1 VAWVLGGFPARSEGW
16 SGGLLVT
23 RADGSLAIL
32 LVHMTQVVGVSSYIE
47 LSLEWGT
54 RASGESL
61 EVVAPPRE
69 LRSPVASTSRLDP
82 GFVKVWS
89 PGPGSRDE
97 PSLQRL
103 DHNGSHVLSMSW
115 CPDPTILAAACS
127 DSAVRLWAQRPS
139 SGSTAGFFHALTVQ
153 APGASMLRSIGWL
166 PDGASSSGKS
176 ATLTGVSGNGKVHA
190 WTMSVNRA
198 SVKATPE
205 LVPWGGGKSLACG
218 PGHGGGEEVVQGTGV
233 NSSAWMSQDGT
244 LHVLICTKEQAFL
257 SGLPAPKSE
266 FAQISRYTEGPS
278 FLRLPP
284 ISRLTALE
292 NDAEPQTSALAATH
306 IDGSYSL
313 WKVEGGVPCLYIAG
327 KNPLGPCTSASWMP
341 IREGC
346 LPTAIF
352 SCGSNLV
359 VHQLNSAGGNT
370 EPPQMVDL
378 DCALLPSGGHSSG
391 CCGMTVLGVVS
402 GNELACLT
410 LLLRDSQIH
419 ACEWNFDGAPGASA
433 PTRCISTA
441 SRVAD
446 TADLTR
452 GAISA
457 LSFLSEGDFVT
468 ALCVSGAIYV
478 THFRAPAMPRAEG
491 SVQKIEELASSSFE
505 VEGVGQIDALDISPW
520 GCHVAL
526 GRHVRNDAWVEIYHR
541 FTISSEDFS
550 LENKIHL
557 TGNAGIDSI
566 KFMKRHLH
574 PAAVMILQDGNAF
587 VSCYDVKLATWGP
600 TVQFVNLNQ
609 PVTAF
614 CTLHHGLAVAAGDE
628 IILGRIAAG
637 SHTAREIDAEEGRFV
652 ARLGQ
657 HAVQGDRV
665 REILCHGFSPKG
677 PFAPENLEMWLR
689 LGKLDLV
696 RLALRSMQRKFDGT
710 SLLKSIA
717 DSRTM
722 SGAFSY
728 FSIFDV
734 SESASISSILLG
746 DEFQKGPRDGGTDCL
761 LDRLSKPF
769 VKDEVQ
775 QLENAFQP
783 SLENLPPESKASL
796 ARLYAKVLSVA
807 QVLYEID
814 AGEAVGGLD
823 RAARHVY
830 ICHRIVK
837 ARRSMGEKN
846 DLYNPDNGLSD
857 NDSED
862 KFLSGLL
869 PASQIAWALLS
880 ESKET
885 LLNACIPRVGSNW
898 QMVKDIGGAY
908 WLDQTVLKK
917 TLEGLAKVR
926 YLEKKDPQDSA
937 LMYIALNRKNVLAA
951 LCRTADQPRL
961 LQFFSRDF
969 SDPENKKAALKNA
982 YVLLSQ
988 HRYELSAAFF
998 ILGGQRS
1005 DAYEILGGNA
1015 GDFQLAFAVARV
1027 LEGDS
1032 GDGLQEFINKHMIPH
1047 ALSSGNLWFACALEL
1062 FRGNNEEAIR
1072 YVFGESGG
1080 SAFESHKLQSPS
1092 EVPGFCRNF
1101 LDKRPSAT
1109 NVVNELLR
1117 KHGHKV
1123 LYVLQRTGQT
1133 VALAHA
1139 VKILPKHSESR
1150 VAEFLLLSTLVQL
1163 TEFVAQ
1169 LRTATGEQE
1178 VHCAHI
1184 AHEMSSNLPSDNAL
1198 RVATATSLFSQRP
1211 FENWGA
1217 EETLGLGFQRSS
1229 WASVG
1234 GAPKGSS
1241 REASL
1246 QGSEITPRCIGHA
1259 LEGRIFEDPQDCS
1272 IPGHLFHSVCA
1283 SSVCLSAVASTQKG
1297 LQSLPARPLS
1307 GLHLFKNEDLVGR
1320 RIFFSGRWPGDNW
1333 AERSSHT
1340 QELSPGHVPAW
1351 ARLSISA
1358 VDVEAECL
1366 EAHPQRPLYLSGS
1379 KGEDIYLWQFQQRSA
1394 MATYDAGDSN
1404 SGRVTD
1410 LSFHVLG
1417 ERFASVAASGTVSL
1431 WHLETAGSERRVSS
1445 IDSSAGPS
1453 AGRTH
1458 YRSAR
1463 FLGGSSSTLLL
1474 SGSGSPGLSIWDS
1487 LSGRVFDIRNAG
1499 SSNWSLNKAVTVP
1512 GTPFVAMVSA
1522 DGSLIVADLRMISNG
1537 QTSWRS
1543 GSMRQASALW
1553 RSETAH
1559 TGRVTSILAFPEY
1572 CAHHRVEEGL
1582 LLTGGSDSTVKV
1594 WDCKSSASN
1603 VQAAGLVQE
1612 VEVPKPKY
1620 PGLQPGT
1627 LVGNISQGISKGPR
1641 TNPGGGVHTLSIGP
1655 LGLYVCSAGSIAFL
1669 RFSARASP
1677 HNASSQL

>member
-1 VAWVLGGFPARSEGW
+1 
-16 SGGLLVT
+16 
-23 RADGSLAIL
+23 
-32 LVHMTQVVGVSSYIE
+32 
-47 LSLEWGT
+47 
-54 RASGESL
+54 
-61 EVVAPPRE
+61 
-69 LRSPVASTSRLDP
+69 
-82 GFVKVWS
+82 
-89 PGPGSRDE
+89 
-97 PSLQRL
+97 
-103 DHNGSHVLSMSW
+103 
-115 CPDPTILAAACS
+115 
-127 DSAVRLWAQRPS
+127 
-139 SGSTAGFFHALTVQ
+139 
-153 APGASMLRSIGWL
+153 MLRSIGWL
-166 PDGASSSGKS
+166 PDGASSSSGKS
-176 ATLTGVSGNGKVHA
+176 ATLTGVSGNGEVHA
-190 WTMSVNRA
+190 WTMSLNRA
-198 SVKATPE
+198 AFQAAPE
-205 LVPWGGGKSLACG
+205 LVPWGVGESLACG
-218 PGHGGGEEVVQGTGV
+218 PGHGGGEEVFQGTGV

-244 LHVLICTKEQAFL
+244 LHVLICTKERAFL
-257 SGLPAPKSE
+257 SILPAPKSE
-266 FAQISRYTEGPS
+266 LVQISRFTEGPT
-278 FLRLPP
+278 FLRLPL
-284 ISRLTALE
+284 ISHLTALE
-292 NDAEPQTSALAATH
+292 NGAEPQISALAATH
-306 IDGSYSL
+306 LDGSYSL
-313 WKVEGGVPCLYIAG
+313 WQVEGGVPCLCIAG

-346 LPTAIF
+346 RPSVIF

-378 DCALLPSGGHSSG
+378 DSAMLPSGGHFSRS
-391 CCGMTVLGVVS
+391 CGLTVLGAVP
-402 GNELACLT
+402 GNELACLI
-410 LLLRDSQIH
+410 LLLRDCQIH

-441 SRVAD
+441 SRIAD
-446 TADLTR
+446 AAAPTR
-452 GAISA
+452 DAIAAFS
-457 LSFLSEGDFVT
+457 LLSEGDFVT

-478 THFRAPAMPRAEG
+478 THFRAPAMCRVPCAEG
-491 SVQKIEELASSSFE
+491 SVREIEEIASSSFD
-505 VEGVGQIDALDISPW
+505 VEGLGGVDALDISPW

-526 GRHVRNDAWVEIYHR
+526 GRRVGNDAWVEIYHR
-541 FTISSEDFS
+541 FAVGSEGDFS
-550 LENKIHL
+550 LENKIQL
-557 TGNAGIDSI
+557 TGNAGIDSV

-587 VSCYDVKLATWGP
+587 VSCYDVKLAAWGP
-600 TVQFVNLNQ
+600 NVQVVNLNQ
-609 PVTAF
+609 AVTAF
-614 CTLHHGLAVAAGDE
+614 CTLNHGLAVAAGDE
-628 IILGRIAAG
+628 VILGRIAAD
-637 SHTAREIDAEEGRFV
+637 SDTARELDAEEGHF
-652 ARLGQ
+652 ATRLGQ

-689 LGKLDLV
+689 WGKLDIV
-696 RLALRSMQRKFDGT
+696 RLVLRSMQKKFDG
-710 SLLKSIA
+710 SPLLKSVA
-717 DSRTM
+717 DSSTM
-722 SGAFSY
+722 SRAFSY

-734 SESASISSILLG
+734 SESASISSILLS
-746 DEFQKGPRDGGTDCL
+746 DEFQESPRDGGTDCL
-761 LDRLSKPF
+761 LDQLSKPF

-775 QLENAFQP
+775 QLENAFRP
-783 SLENLPPESKASL
+783 SLEILPPKSKASL
-796 ARLYAKVLSVA
+796 ARVYARVISVA
-807 QVLYEID
+807 QVLHEID

-830 ICHRIVK
+830 ICHRLVK
-837 ARRSMGEKN
+837 ARRRNIEWEKY
-846 DLYNPDNGLSD
+846 LYSSENGLSD

-862 KFLSGLL
+862 KFLSGSL

-885 LLNACIPRVGSNW
+885 LLNACIPKGGSNW

-917 TLEGLAKVR
+917 TLEGLAKAR

-951 LCRTADQPRL
+951 LCRTANQPRL

-1005 DAYEILGGNA
+1005 DAYEILGGDA

-1047 ALSSGNLWFACALEL
+1047 ALSSGNVWFACALEL

-1072 YVFGESGG
+1072 YVFGESGD
-1080 SAFESHKLQSPS
+1080 SAFECRQVQSPF
-1092 EVPGFCRNF
+1092 EVPGFSRNF

-1109 NVVNELLR
+1109 NLVNELLR
-1117 KHGHKV
+1117 KHSHEV

-1139 VKILPKHSESR
+1139 VKILLQRSDSG

-1163 TEFVAQ
+1163 SEFVAQ
-1169 LRTATGEQE
+1169 LRTAIGEQA
-1178 VHCAHI
+1178 VHCAHV
-1184 AHEMSSNLPSDNAL
+1184 AHEMSSNLPLDNAL
-1198 RVATATSLFSQRP
+1198 RIATAKALLSQRP
-1211 FENWGA
+1211 LENWGA

-1229 WASVG
+1229 WASMAATG
-1234 GAPKGSS
+1234 LI

-1246 QGSEITPRCIGHA
+1246 QGLEITPAGSTRLGHA
-1259 LEGRIFEDPQDCS
+1259 LEARVFEDPQDCS
-1272 IPGHLFHSVCA
+1272 ITGHVFYSVCA
-1283 SSVCLSAVASTQKG
+1283 SSVCFSAVASTQKG
-1297 LQSLPARPLS
+1297 LQTLPARPPS
-1307 GLHLFKNEDLVGR
+1307 GLDLFKNEDLVGR

-1333 AERSSHT
+1333 AERSSHA

-1358 VDVEAECL
+1358 ADVEAECL

-1379 KGEDIYLWQFQQRSA
+1379 AGEDIYLWQFQQRSA
-1394 MATYDAGDSN
+1394 MATFAAGNSN

-1410 LSFHVLG
+1410 LSFHALG

-1431 WHLETAGSERRVSS
+1431 WHLETGGSERRVSS

-1453 AGRTH
+1453 AGCTR

-1487 LSGRVFDIRNAG
+1487 LSGRSFDIRNAG
-1499 SSNWSLNKAVTVP
+1499 SSSGSLHKAVPVP
-1512 GTPFVAMVSA
+1512 GTPFVAVVSA
-1522 DGSLIVADLRMISNG
+1522 DGSLVVADLRMISNG
-1537 QTSWRS
+1537 QASWGS

-1553 RSETAH
+1553 RSQTAH
-1559 TGRVTSILAFPEY
+1559 TGSVTAIQAFPAY
-1572 CAHHRVEEGL
+1572 CAHHRVAEGL
-1582 LLTGGSDSTVKV
+1582 FLTGGSDSTVKV

-1603 VQAAGLVQE
+1603 IQGAELVQKIE
-1612 VEVPKPKY
+1612 LPKPKY
-1620 PGLQPGT
+1620 PVLQPGAF
-1627 LVGNISQGISKGPR
+1627 VGNISQGISKGPK
-1641 TNPGGGVHTLSIGP
+1641 TNPGGGVHTLGLGP
-1655 LGLYVCSAGSIAFL
+1655 LGLYACSAGSIAFL
-1669 RFSARASP
+1669 PFSAHASP
-1677 HNASSQL
+1677 NNASPQV